1 MKSFDHIQAKT
12 VNEVVK
18 LMKSY
23 KGKIKLIAG
32 GTDLLG
38 ILKDR
43 ILPDYPEVIVN
54 IKTIPGLDYI
64 KEDSEGLK
72 IGALTKLA
80 DIAESYIVKK
90 EYKLLAE
97 AAKAVATPQI
107 RNMGTI
113 GGNLC
118 QDVRCWYYRYP
129 FHVGGRILCDLKG
142 GKGCYALT
150 EENQYHSIFGASRVT
165 NPPCLTNC
173 PGTVDVPSFLDKV
186 REGALNEAAKILL
199 NSNPMPS
206 ITGRV
211 CPHFCEQE
219 CNRDDFDESV
229 SIRCIERFIGDYIL
243 KNADE
248 IIEAPETDTGKSV
261 AIVGSGPAGLSAAYF
276 LRMLGYHVTVFDRM
290 EEPGGM
296 LAYGIPTYRLPKD
309 IVRHLIKSFKNMGI
323 EFKTKVDV
331 GKDVTFED
339 LKKEFSSIFLANGAW
354 GQPSIG
360 VEGEEFT
367 QSGLDF
373 LTNINLKAQGVSGK
387 KVLVIG
393 GGNVALDVG
402 ITALRLG
409 AEEVILAC
417 LESREEMPALKRE
430 MEQAVEEGIKLM
442 PSWGPYRVLESGGK
456 VMGMELVRCTSV
468 FNREGYFAPTYDHAV
483 KKRVEADQIIMAVGQ
498 TADLSFIHPQWPL
511 KVDRGLIV
519 VDSGTQGTNLPGV
532 FAGGEG
538 TSGPATVIDA
548 IASGKRAAIAIDLYL
563 NGPRTAAEDK
573 GKKSKKTDQTFLKF
587 NSGYLKKIS
596 RTETQKLPISR
607 RSIYVEDILGLGLD
621 EIEME
626 ANRCFNCGCVAVA
639 SSDIGAV
646 LLALNAKLKT
656 AGPRGV
662 RKIPIDKFFDSLRS
676 IAERENMVTE
686 ILIPKPPDKANQT
699 FQKFRLR
706 EAVDFAVVSVA
717 SVITVEGDVCK
728 DARITLGAVA
738 PIPIRATKA
747 EQLIKGK
754 AIDEATA
761 TEAAE
766 AAVADTVPLS
776 MNAYKIEITKILLK
790 RAILSGCHAIEI
802 HPVDL
807 ER

>member
-1 MKSFDHIQAKT
+1 MKSFDHIHAKT
-12 VNEVVK
+12 VNEVGK
-18 LMKSY
+18 LMKRY
-23 KGKIKLIAG
+23 KGKIKLMAG

-43 ILPDYPEVIVN
+43 VLPDYPEVIVN

-80 DIAESYIVKK
+80 DIAESHTVKK
-90 EYKLLAE
+90 KYKLLAE

-129 FHVGGRILCDLKG
+129 FHIGGRILCDLKG

-165 NPPCLTNC
+165 NPPCSTNC
-173 PGTVDVPSFLDKV
+173 PGTVDIPSFLNKV
-186 REGALNEAAKILL
+186 REGVLNEAAKILL

-248 IIEAPETDTGKSV
+248 IIEPPETDTGKGV

-309 IVRHLIKSFKNMGI
+309 IVKHLIKSFKNTGI

-339 LKKEFSSIFLANGAW
+339 LKRDFSSIFLASGAW
-354 GQPSIG
+354 GQPSIE
-360 VEGEEFT
+360 VEGEELI
-367 QSGLDF
+367 QSGLEF

-417 LESREEMPALKRE
+417 LESREEMPALKWE
-430 MEQAVEEGIKLM
+430 IEQAVEEGIKLM

-468 FNREGYFAPTYDHAV
+468 FNREGYFAPTYDNAV

-498 TADLSFIHPQWPL
+498 TADLSFINPKWSL
-511 KVDRGLIV
+511 KVEKGLIAL
-519 VDSGTQGTNLPGV
+519 DSGTQGTNMPGV
-532 FAGGEG
+532 FAGGEV

-548 IASGKRAAIAIDLYL
+548 IASGKGQQSLL
-563 NGPRTAAEDK
+563 T
-573 GKKSKKTDQTFLKF
+573 
-587 NSGYLKKIS
+587 
-596 RTETQKLPISR
+596 
-607 RSIYVEDILGLGLD
+607 SI
-621 EIEME
+621 
-626 ANRCFNCGCVAVA
+626 
-639 SSDIGAV
+639 
-646 LLALNAKLKT
+646 
-656 AGPRGV
+656 
-662 RKIPIDKFFDSLRS
+662 
-676 IAERENMVTE
+676 
-686 ILIPKPPDKANQT
+686 
-699 FQKFRLR
+699 
-706 EAVDFAVVSVA
+706 
-717 SVITVEGDVCK
+717 
-728 DARITLGAVA
+728 
-738 PIPIRATKA
+738 
-747 EQLIKGK
+747 
-754 AIDEATA
+754 
-761 TEAAE
+761 
-766 AAVADTVPLS
+766 
-776 MNAYKIEITKILLK
+776 
-790 RAILSGCHAIEI
+790 
-802 HPVDL
+802 
-807 ER
+807 